1 MGFGLKKEDLV
12 EVSGLIDDVNAEIV
26 DMRGE
31 LYDFNG
37 KQKVSVCI
45 KLVLKPEGVEETA
58 TEYYRVG
65 DPDKFQPDEDGLGC
79 GPAPGSNVKGYNTK
93 SKAGKLIDAFSDLL
107 GDKVPAKFDGF
118 RGLVLHW
125 SRKPFDMTGI
135 KREVGAKDV
144 TILLPTKV
152 VGKVAASSG
161 GGAKAAAAAGGGNEE
176 AIILEALVACG
187 GLATANAVGKQVF
200 KTQAKNPNVKNIVKL
215 TMDKAW
221 LADESRPWAYD
232 AESGNMQA
240 IG

>member
-79 GPAPGSNVKGYNTK
+79 GPAPGSNAKGYNTK

-118 RGLVLHW
+118 RGLVFHW

-152 VGKVAASSG
+152 VGKVAAASG
-161 GGAKAAAAAGGGNEE
+161 GGAKAAAATGGGNEE

-187 GLATANAVGKQVF
+187 GLATANAVSKQVF

-215 TMDKAW
+215 VMNKAW